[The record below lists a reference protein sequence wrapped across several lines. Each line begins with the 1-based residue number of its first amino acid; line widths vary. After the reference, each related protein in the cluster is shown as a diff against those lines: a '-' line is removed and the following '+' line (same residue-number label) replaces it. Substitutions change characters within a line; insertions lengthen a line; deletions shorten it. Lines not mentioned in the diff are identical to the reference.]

1 MVFDPP
7 LTISESALLL
17 EIKPLFVD
25 LAVAAG
31 IGADQARSLLPKV
44 D

>member
-1 MVFDPP
+1 VFDPP
-7 LTISESALLL
+7 LTVSESALLL
-17 EIKPLFVD
+17 EIRPLYVD

-31 IGADQARSLLPKV
+31 IAADQARSLLPKV